1 MITHSRETYQPT
13 SIMRWDRGIFNGSH
27 AATKTLHCWRLWET
41 TLQLFLRMT
50 SSKMS
55 PDLISLSAVVDA
67 CARASKQRQA
77 VKFQQIWSD
86 RCHRT
91 TMFELLRFTRRLPNM
106 EKDEKVP
113 APRGSRWAH
122 GTCAF
127 FVVCFFFG
135 IHSVNQ
141 ATAGSLFL
149 ISEISCFLGPMP
161 MTP

>member
-1 MITHSRETYQPT
+1 M
-13 SIMRWDRGIFNGSH
+13 SH
-27 AATKTLHCWRLWET
+27 AALNLHREVMGDDPSALPPNDF
-41 TLQLFLRMT
+41 QQ
-50 SSKMS
+50 MS

-122 GTCAF
+122 GTFAF
-127 FVVCFFFG
+127 FVVCFFWMAS
-135 IHSVNQ
+135 I
-141 ATAGSLFL
+141 L
-149 ISEISCFLGPMP
+149 
-161 MTP
+161 

>member
-1 MITHSRETYQPT
+1 MFFFSSLFPC
-13 SIMRWDRGIFNGSH
+13 SH
-27 AATKTLHCWRLWET
+27 AATKNLHCWRLWET

-127 FVVCFFFG
+127 FVVCFFWHPFCESG
-135 IHSVNQ
+135 NPWK
-141 ATAGSLFL
+141 SLL